1 MTTINA
7 PAPATSSGRNG
18 DPDPPTRKTT
28 AEAVTRR
35 KATKRGPSPF
45 AVVILILLG
54 GLILVPV
61 AMVFFG
67 AFQSAAPGLPGTT
80 FSLRAIM
87 EVYGTTAYLG
97 SLIGT
102 LLMALS
108 VAVLAV
114 VFGALAAWILAR
126 TDVRL
131 RAVLELGVIVPLFIS
146 PFIGAVAWN
155 MLGAPRS
162 GIINVNLRWIFGTD
176 ATFIDIGTVPGV
188 IFVMLLYFLPYTY
201 MLISASLKNMDPGLE
216 EASYMNGRG
225 IVATAMKV
233 TLPIVRPSLT
243 AAFFMIAVF
252 ATGIFAIPAAL
263 GLDTGFS
270 PLAVQVYRKM
280 TVFPSDPPAAAAIGT
295 LIFWFTLA
303 GIYFY
308 RRSIRNSARFVTV
321 GGKATRPRV
330 VKLGWARWPVTILV
344 ALYGFLAAVLPY
356 AAIILISLSP
366 YTITDFRKMQFSL
379 DSLWTV
385 VTSPDVTSALLNTV
399 WIALLAPTV
408 AVLIGLG
415 VAYITVR
422 ERGRIATIIDYISNF
437 PMAVPGIVFATGI
450 IWLYVRTPLY
460 ATLALLII
468 TLVATYMPQ
477 ATRFAAT
484 GLMQVDGSLEEA
496 ARMSGASK
504 FRAITTV
511 TMPLVAPSLMS
522 AWVLLF
528 IFSSREVNEA
538 VIVAGP
544 RSQPLSVLAWNYVE
558 NGSLNQAAVVGLLMS
573 LVMLAGLIL
582 ARYVFRVRLT
592 SSQL

>member
-1 MTTINA
+1 M
-7 PAPATSSGRNG
+7 
-18 DPDPPTRKTT
+18 
-28 AEAVTRR
+28 TRR